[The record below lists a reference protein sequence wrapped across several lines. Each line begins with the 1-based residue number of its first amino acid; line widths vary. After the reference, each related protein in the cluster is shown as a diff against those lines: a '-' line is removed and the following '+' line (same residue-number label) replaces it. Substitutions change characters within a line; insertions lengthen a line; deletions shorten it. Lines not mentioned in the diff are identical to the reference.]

1 MGNPGL
7 GARFG
12 KFWSAGHRQARAD
25 FYERWGRAGA
35 CLFFAGLCACVGI
48 LYPLS
53 SASGN
58 QGSACQPDGSFDLQP
73 GSFRYWSRS
82 GFFEITLGFGTL
94 TFTQAKAVDVIWD
107 VGFSRGGQALLALI
121 SYLVFTKYVTTAM
134 ETTPITFRTYRT
146 IFLQDQSL
154 GLAIPRMIRDFSQRM
169 SLHSTTAM
177 VFIIW
182 TMTFIWIFPT
192 LGSAMTAYSSN
203 VKAFINATDSK
214 LVPFDS
220 FRQVLFIIHDGARIN
235 LTDGYALTWKFYGDD
250 DPVLPTESL
259 YETYSTNPRYCGRYS
274 LSSAEEELECFLI
287 IDIADYVSRYGL
299 GGGTNRSSYLGGT
312 ASYKSRRTGST
323 MDINQFTNLSSP
335 ILNITATHSTRGI
348 SLTGAKA
355 KGDTST
361 QVDDMLW
368 VSTSVSKS
376 SIYDNDNDVY
386 NDDVYSTKYLK
397 LPGRGSCQTTE
408 TYQWGFS
415 FIQLHLMLFFLLIW
429 TSGTYTMWLR
439 AHITMQNRGR
449 DQVAGEHKSIVELAA
464 AMQSRFRSEKGDS
477 AGITTELTEEHFK
490 QHIAENQGGAIS
502 YEVSLL
508 STGAGDCG
516 WGVKEYVKKEG
527 WWLAALLVSSVGSIV
542 AGVYQT
548 LPFLIFIVGIA
559 VALIV
564 TISMGSTGRSKA
576 IIMWWSVWGL
586 AVVPQVIAMLSMIF
600 ATRSGAGRLRY
611 NNDAY

>member
-1 MGNPGL
+1 MGKPGI

-12 KFWSAGHRQARAD
+12 KFWSEGHRQAHID
-25 FYERWGRAGA
+25 LYERWGRAGA

-53 SASGN
+53 LASGN

-94 TFTQAKAVDVIWD
+94 TFTQAKAIDVIWD

-121 SYLVFTKYVTTAM
+121 SYLIFTKYVTTAM

-146 IFLQDQSL
+146 IFIQDQSL
-154 GLAIPRMIRDFSQRM
+154 GLAIPRMIRDFSQRLG
-169 SLHSTTAM
+169 LHSTTAM

-220 FRQVLFIIHDGARIN
+220 FRQVLFVIHDGSRIN
-235 LTDGYALTWKFYGDD
+235 MTDGIGLTWKFYGDD
-250 DPVLPTESL
+250 DPVLPTGSL
-259 YETYSTNPRYCGRYS
+259 YETHSTNPLNCARYT
-274 LSSAEEELECFLI
+274 LAPEEEFECFLI

-299 GGGTNRSSYLGGT
+299 GGGTNSSSYLGGT
-312 ASYKSRRTGST
+312 ATYKSRRSGST
-323 MDINQFTNLSSP
+323 MDVDQVTNLSSP
-335 ILNITATHSTRGI
+335 ILNITATHSTMGI
-348 SLTGAKA
+348 VRTGEKA

-368 VSTSVSKS
+368 VAPNVKRGL
-376 SIYDNDNDVY
+376 IYDNENDVY
-386 NDDVYSTKYLK
+386 NDEVYDTKYMK
-397 LPGRGSCQTTE
+397 RPGRGSCQTTE

-464 AMQSRFRSEKGDS
+464 AMQSRLRNEKGDG
-477 AGITTELTEEHFK
+477 AGITTELSEEHFK

-516 WGVKEYVKKEG
+516 WGVKEYLKKEG
-527 WWLAALLVSSVGSIV
+527 WWLAALLVFSAGSIA
-542 AGVYQT
+542 AGVFGL
-548 LPFLIFIVGIA
+548 LPFFILIVGMA

-576 IIMWWSVWGL
+576 VIMWWSFWGL
-586 AVVPQVIAMLSMIF
+586 VVVPQVIAVLSLF
-600 ATRSGAGRLRY
+600 FSTRGSGLRY
-611 NNDAY
+611 NYRTY